1 MTNIKTILKLLIKN
15 DYKKMLIWIG
25 SIFTLILFTSIAYP
39 TVYETEQDIASFALI
54 VANPAMKG
62 LLGDIYPNATY
73 NHALIFSQEI
83 LMMSAIFVAVMNV
96 YFSVRFTRVFEDD
109 GVIEIINSK
118 PVERY
123 TFLTSSIILILLMN
137 LVLFILNTFGLV
149 LADLNGATLKGNI
162 LYGLALFAIGL
173 VYSGIGL
180 LSSKLFNTAST
191 SYTFSYLCLLIFYIV
206 RAIGDVSIDQLTYF
220 SPLGWVTKTQVFY
233 KDNYLYIVFMLLLA
247 SILYFGSFYLF
258 KKVDY
263 GSGIFNLN
271 KGKSNA
277 NKLLKTNIGL
287 IINLQKVQVL
297 VWALSIFL
305 LTAAFGGIFHEF
317 ESFLEIELVKQF
329 FGDNIVDFSSTIIYY
344 IIKVVS
350 IFGIIPALNI
360 IFKLAKEEKTNSIEN
375 VYTRNSRSRYVLA
388 HLITSFLTAFF
399 MQVVILLGAF
409 STGSKFILDNMS
421 FIDYLLANLIFLPAI
436 WLVISFAVLLLGIGR
451 EHIKY
456 TWFYFGFIFVA
467 FYLEEI
473 LKLPK
478 FIMSLSTI
486 YHVDPSDINYLAAII
501 MVILSIVLSAV
512 GIKLYKKRNLE

>member
-191 SYTFSYLCLLIFYIV
+191 SYTFSYLCLLIFYC
-206 RAIGDVSIDQLTYF
+206 
-220 SPLGWVTKTQVFY
+220 
-233 KDNYLYIVFMLLLA
+233 
-247 SILYFGSFYLF
+247 
-258 KKVDY
+258 
-263 GSGIFNLN
+263 
-271 KGKSNA
+271 KSD
-277 NKLLKTNIGL
+277 
-287 IINLQKVQVL
+287 
-297 VWALSIFL
+297 W
-305 LTAAFGGIFHEF
+305 
-317 ESFLEIELVKQF
+317 
-329 FGDNIVDFSSTIIYY
+329 
-344 IIKVVS
+344 
-350 IFGIIPALNI
+350 
-360 IFKLAKEEKTNSIEN
+360 
-375 VYTRNSRSRYVLA
+375 
-388 HLITSFLTAFF
+388 
-399 MQVVILLGAF
+399 
-409 STGSKFILDNMS
+409 
-421 FIDYLLANLIFLPAI
+421 
-436 WLVISFAVLLLGIGR
+436 
-451 EHIKY
+451 
-456 TWFYFGFIFVA
+456 
-467 FYLEEI
+467 
-473 LKLPK
+473 
-478 FIMSLSTI
+478 
-486 YHVDPSDINYLAAII
+486 
-501 MVILSIVLSAV
+501 
-512 GIKLYKKRNLE
+512 